1 MGKKTA
7 TLFKT
12 SCQFKRFHNWA
23 KLLDYILK
31 AHFIPT
37 EIPFESDQKCSVLTW
52 LQKGEILL
60 WKSQKQINKNE
71 TID

>member
-1 MGKKTA
+1 MGKTA
-7 TLFKT
+7 GF
-12 SCQFKRFHNWA
+12 
-23 KLLDYILK
+23 YILK